1 MARRSSQATPTLSPR
16 EGAAQLTAGARPGPP
31 SSPRLRA
38 AGPPP
43 PTSLRSP
50 DGARVEL
57 AGEALEVFDPQG
69 RLLLRY
75 HDGALEVSPPSGDLV
90 LGSATGR
97 VRIAAATD
105 VVVEAA
111 RDVKL
116 SAQRAFAA
124 SAGAVVTQEEE
135 GAAPQIRGS
144 RLELDP
150 RRAVVATPALDVRA
164 RTAHVA
170 AGDAT
175 VLARRIR
182 TTATQIATTVEELE
196 VTAGH
201 VVERARD
208 VVQEVSGVLTSRLGR
223 VRAVVKDVYSLR
235 ARRTEL
241 KSKEDTAIDGRRVLL
256 G

>member
-1 MARRSSQATPTLSPR
+1 MARRSSQATPLR
-16 EGAAQLTAGARPGPP
+16 AAPPPGDALPGPS

-38 AGPPP
+38 SAPRA
-43 PTSLRSP
+43 TTALHAP

-57 AGEALEVFDPQG
+57 AGEAIEVFDPAG
-69 RLLLRY
+69 RLMIRY
-75 HDGALEVSPPSGDLV
+75 RDGALEVSPAQGDLV
-90 LGSATGR
+90 LASATGR

-111 RDVKL
+111 RDLCL
-116 SAQRAFAA
+116 SAQRGLEA
-124 SAGAVVTQEEE
+124 SAGATTPAAEA
-135 GAAPQIRGS
+135 GDADAAPQIRGS
-144 RLELDP
+144 RLALDP
-150 RRAVVATPALDVRA
+150 RRVVLATATLDVRA

>member
-1 MARRSSQATPTLSPR
+1 MADEQPSTER
-16 EGAAQLTAGARPGPP
+16 GKAA
-31 SSPRLRA
+31 
-38 AGPPP
+38 
-43 PTSLRSP
+43 TSLRAP

-57 AGEALEVFDPQG
+57 TDGALDFLDPQG
-69 RLLLRY
+69 RILIRY
-75 HDGALEVSPPSGDLV
+75 RDGALEVCPPTGDLV

-111 RDVKL
+111 RDMQL
-116 SAQRAFAA
+116 SARRRFDA
-124 SAGAVVTQEEE
+124 SAGAAPASDEEDA
-135 GAAPQIRGS
+135 GPQIRGS
-144 RLELDP
+144 RLALDP
-150 RRAVVATPALDVRA
+150 RRAVMATPALHVRA

-175 VLARRIR
+175 ILARRIR

-208 VVQEVSGVLTSRLGR
+208 AVQEVSRVFTSRLGR
-223 VRAVVKDVYSLR
+223 VRATVKDVYSLR
-235 ARRTEL
+235 TKRTEL
-241 KSKEDTAIDGRRVLL
+241 KSTDDTAIDGRRVLL

>member
-1 MARRSSQATPTLSPR
+1 MARRSSQATP
-16 EGAAQLTAGARPGPP
+16 LTADAPPAFSGAGPS
-31 SSPRLRA
+31 SSPRLRV
-38 AGPPP
+38 GDPPAP
-43 PTSLRSP
+43 RSLRSP

-57 AGEALEVFDPQG
+57 VGEALEVFDPEG

-75 HDGALEVSPPSGDLV
+75 RDGALEVSPPSGDLV

-111 RDVKL
+111 RDVTL
-116 SAQRAFAA
+116 RAQRGFEA
-124 SAGAVVTQEEE
+124 SAGATATKTED
-135 GAAPQIRGS
+135 GDAPQIRGS
-144 RLELDP
+144 RLALDP
-150 RRAVVATPALDVRA
+150 RRTVVATPALDVRA

-175 VLARRIR
+175 MLARRIR
-182 TTATQIATTVEELE
+182 TTATQIATTVEEVE

-201 VVERARD
+201 VIERARD

-223 VRAVVKDVYSLR
+223 VRSVVKDVYSLR